1 MIKPKFQKMKL
12 SFRGKGNKALILLII
27 AAIIAVT
34 LGLAPVTADSQ
45 SLILVI
51 LGAIGGVPALFEI
64 GDRIV
69 KNLERFDQQWLRL
82 EETEALKQMV
92 ADATRQLEEERER
105 VEILRKAIALEVETL
120 RGVTYNATSDAQAA
134 RNDAQAAREI
144 ALRAESNLVLQL
156 VERLVKLED
165 KAQV

>member
-1 MIKPKFQKMKL
+1 MKL

-27 AAIIAVT
+27 VAVIAVA
-34 LGLAPVTADSQ
+34 LGLAPITADSQ
-45 SLILVI
+45 SLILVV
-51 LGAIGGVPALFEI
+51 LGAIGGVPALFQI
-64 GDRIV
+64 GDRVV
-69 KNLERFDQQWLRL
+69 KNLERFDQQLLRL

-92 ADATRQLEEERER
+92 ADAIRQLEEERER
-105 VEILRKAIALEVETL
+105 VEALRKVIALEVETL

-144 ALRAESNLVLQL
+144 ALRAESSLVLQL